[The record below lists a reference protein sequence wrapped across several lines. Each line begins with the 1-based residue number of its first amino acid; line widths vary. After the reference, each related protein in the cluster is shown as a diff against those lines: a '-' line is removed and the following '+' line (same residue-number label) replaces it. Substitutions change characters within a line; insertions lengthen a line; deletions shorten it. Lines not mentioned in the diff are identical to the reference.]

1 MSAID
6 SSKLKFKKYDP
17 FVDNLINL
25 DFKQTDGSDPFMV
38 EEYVKNQISKD
49 FEKKGNKIFV
59 VSYEENIIAFF
70 TLSMSVICSK
80 NLLKDGDDGYNDD
93 DADSESNNNKKVVF
107 PALLMGKIGIDKKY
121 RCFGIGK
128 YICLFCMGLAQKTNE
143 KIACTFFIFRTTQS
157 LAEKIYGPKYYF
169 RWKDR
174 PSKIVWAYRKI
185 L

>member
-6 SSKLKFKKYDP
+6 LSKLKFKKYDP

-25 DFKQTDGSDPFMV
+25 DFKQTDGSDPLLV

-49 FEKKGNKIFV
+49 FEKKSNKIFV

-80 NLLKDGDDGYNDD
+80 NLLKDGGGED
-93 DADSESNNNKKVVF
+93 DADSESSNKKIVF

-143 KIACTFFIFRTTQS
+143 KIACAFFIFRTTQS

-174 PSKIVWAYRKI
+174 PNKIVWVYRKI